1 MKKMYYL
8 EDVIIIV
15 KSFYDVEIY
24 VVCSDLVLVTSA

>member
-1 MKKMYYL
+1 MDYL

-24 VVCSDLVLVTSA
+24 VVSSDLVLVTSA